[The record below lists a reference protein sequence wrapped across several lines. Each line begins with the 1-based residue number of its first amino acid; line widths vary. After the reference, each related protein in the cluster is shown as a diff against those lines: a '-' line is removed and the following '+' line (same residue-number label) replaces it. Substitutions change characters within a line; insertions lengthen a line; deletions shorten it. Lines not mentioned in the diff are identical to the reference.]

1 MIRIFFLLTV
11 FFLCS
16 CDPIYGARRYS
27 AVEKIPHDICV
38 KRVLERFPEI
48 KNIRY
53 KRDRFDS
60 NTKGYIAG
68 KYRTT
73 YLYYYELN
81 GLPINLSFEEFDD
94 VSRPKT
100 YSSSFGMMHHRPAQ
114 NLVDKF
120 MLTSDKIEKS
130 IERECSVDLTTS
142 ISKKCSEGL
151 VC

>member
-1 MIRIFFLLTV
+1 MIKILLLITV
-11 FFLCS
+11 FCLCS

-27 AVEKIPHDICV
+27 TLEKIPHNICV
-38 KRVLERFPEI
+38 KRVLERFPEV

-53 KRDRFDS
+53 KIDRFDN

-73 YLYYYELN
+73 YQYYYELS

-94 VSRPKT
+94 VSSPKI
-100 YSSSFGMMHHRPAQ
+100 YSSSFGMMHQMPKQ
-114 NLVDKF
+114 ILIDKF
-120 MLTSDKIEKS
+120 MSASEKIEKS
-130 IERECSVDLTTS
+130 IGKECSVDLTTTLS
-142 ISKKCSEGL
+142 NKCSKGL